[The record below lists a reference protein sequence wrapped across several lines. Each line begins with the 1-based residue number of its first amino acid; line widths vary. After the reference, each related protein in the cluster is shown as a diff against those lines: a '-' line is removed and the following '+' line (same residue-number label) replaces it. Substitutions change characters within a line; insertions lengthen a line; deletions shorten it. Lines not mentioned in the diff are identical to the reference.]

1 ACGVHPCMQTPRTVG
16 RASRRL
22 DGRRPAGV
30 VRAAGCMPAA
40 LRASSLRQPPTDD
53 AALVGC
59 DAPPVENGFR
69 EDVLARVPPPRRDL
83 TAAVGLAASRLR
95 PTLRTASVGWDA
107 APAENRFRDDVSA
120 RVPPP
125 RPPHR
130 PAVGLAASR
139 LRPTLRTASA
149 GWNAAP

>member
-1 ACGVHPCMQTPRTVG
+1 
-16 RASRRL
+16 
-22 DGRRPAGV
+22 RPAGV

-83 TAAVGLAASRLR
+83 TSAVGLAASRLR

-107 APAENRFRDDVSA
+107 APAENGFREDVLA

-125 RPPHR
+125 RRHLTACGGTRRFAAAAQPTHSIR
-130 PAVGLAASR
+130 RVGR
-139 LRPTLRTASA
+139 SA
-149 GWNAAP
+149 RG